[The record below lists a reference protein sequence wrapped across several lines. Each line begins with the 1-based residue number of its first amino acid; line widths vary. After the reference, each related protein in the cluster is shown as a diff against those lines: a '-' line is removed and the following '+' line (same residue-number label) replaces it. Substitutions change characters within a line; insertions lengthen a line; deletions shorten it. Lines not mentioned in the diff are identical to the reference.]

1 MWRSSTYSAIYI
13 HITSTR
19 CAFKTSL
26 AIRTLWYVSVISV
39 CDVIYKTVRRC
50 SSWCCIVWSE
60 RQRAKQGRRR
70 LCRSCSLRP
79 CSTCCRSLQIVAQV
93 MTQGRFE
100 KITSHLHIIDN
111 DAATT
116 QTIQDKCW
124 TVRPWLSELRE
135 NMLKIPQKTKCSSDE
150 ILICFRGR
158 LPIQQYLRNKPK
170 CKWGLKL
177 WARAGVWA
185 LLWLRRLPSI

>member
-1 MWRSSTYSAIYI
+1 
-13 HITSTR
+13 
-19 CAFKTSL
+19 
-26 AIRTLWYVSVISV
+26 
-39 CDVIYKTVRRC
+39 
-50 SSWCCIVWSE
+50 
-60 RQRAKQGRRR
+60 
-70 LCRSCSLRP
+70 
-79 CSTCCRSLQIVAQV
+79 

-150 ILICFRGR
+150 ILICFLGR

-170 CKWGLKL
+170 RKWGLKL
-177 WARAGVWA
+177 WARAGVGA
-185 LLWLRRLPSI
+185 LL